1 MSEATLDGAGVLTDA
16 PKSLDEVNLGLKG
29 FGIEENEEILN
40 FEASGRKVS
49 LRISNIP
56 TDSEMKALL
65 AAEELKGY
73 AWVQRIRCEILS
85 RAITWANGINI
96 RDLTEDQRMVV
107 DPTSKDDS
115 KVDIQV
121 ALRNVLLGW
130 GQEVL
135 QTLWKILMVHS
146 ENIAKRM
153 QKDFPQSTMMTEVER
168 RFFEA
173 ALKEIHDASKEV
185 IEDTVAKAIE
195 EELTPEDQVELEK
208 EQKASK
214 KRA

>member
-1 MSEATLDGAGVLTDA
+1 MEKEPTTVVDLQA
-16 PKSLDEVNLGLKG
+16 PKSLSDVIEGLKG
-29 FGIEENEEILN
+29 FGLEEVEEIIN
-40 FEASGRKVS
+40 FEASGKRVS

-195 EELTPEDQVELEK
+195 EELTPEDRVELEK